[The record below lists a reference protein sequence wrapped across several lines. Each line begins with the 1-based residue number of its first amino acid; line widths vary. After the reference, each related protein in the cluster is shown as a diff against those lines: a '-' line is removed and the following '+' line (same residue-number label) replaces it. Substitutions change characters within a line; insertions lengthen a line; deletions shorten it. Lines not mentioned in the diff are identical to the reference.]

1 MGRLWFH
8 ECSRVLKDRLNT
20 EADHHWF
27 TEKLNEVME
36 VNFRTKKKDGA
47 IYFSNINKLDT
58 REYEEIP
65 ILKKIL
71 PTIEEFQENHN
82 AENDTKLE
90 LVLFTEA
97 VEHILRIQ
105 RILTMSRGN
114 GLLLGVAGSGKQSL
128 TRLASYISG
137 YRMKQI

>member
-1 MGRLWFH
+1 
-8 ECSRVLKDRLNT
+8 
-20 EADHHWF
+20 
-27 TEKLNEVME
+27 ME